1 MEPVRKLLHI
11 LANPCGQR
19 AVLVIV
25 VHGGE
30 MTPGI
35 VAAGELYNA
44 GFKVDAE
51 PFPPEKKQAET
62 RRRLRSANARPQAGR
77 REEERDET
85 SFQQHAVRLEAGE
98 ILRGGNEREKTNQ
111 ADRQCCAWPEI

>member
-1 MEPVRKLLHI
+1 MEPLRKLLHVP
-11 LANPCGQR
+11 ANPCRQG

-30 MTPGI
+30 MSPGI

-51 PFPPEKKQAET
+51 PFPLEEKQAET
-62 RRRLRSANARPQAGR
+62 RRRMRRANARPQAGR

-85 SFQQHAVRLEAGE
+85 SFQQHAIRLEAGK

-111 ADRQCCAWPEI
+111 ADRQCCARPE